1 MSTLRQD
8 PTTRQWAILSPP
20 RADRPHEHVTVP
32 RSPLPRLDA
41 LCPFC
46 PGNEDRTPPEILRD
60 PPGEGW
66 RVRVVPNMYPALAGS
81 GPITRTGVRMFRE
94 MPGVGSH
101 EVVIESPEHDS
112 RLDAMSRQEVSRL
125 VSVWRSRCRD
135 LLAEPHIR
143 AVVIFKNFGVLAGTS
158 LAHPHSQVV
167 ATPVF
172 LPRLLRRLDV
182 ATRYYDEN
190 GTCVY
195 DDVIAAERRK
205 KIRVVGECGKFVA
218 FEPFASASAF
228 ETWIAPS
235 FHQASFQDLPDGY
248 VDDLACI
255 LIHTLRAIRHAC
267 DDPDY
272 NLVLY
277 SAPTN
282 GHELAFHWH
291 IKILP
296 KLTLPA
302 GFEIGSAMGINTV
315 PPEDAAAALRRVED
329 ATAPTSTH

>member
-8 PTTRQWAILSPP
+8 PTTRQWAILAPP
-20 RADRPHEHVTVP
+20 RSDRPHGPVIVP
-32 RSPLPRLDA
+32 RPKLPRLDA

-46 PGNEDRTPPEILRD
+46 PGNEDQTPPEIFRD

-66 RVRVVPNMYPALAGS
+66 RVRVVPNMYPALSGDGS
-81 GPITRTGVRMFRE
+81 VTRTGAPTFRE
-94 MPGVGSH
+94 MPGVGGH
-101 EVVIESPEHDS
+101 EVVIESPEHDA
-112 RLDAMSRQEVSRL
+112 RLDTMPQEDVAR
-125 VSVWRSRCRD
+125 VVEVWRSRCRD

-143 AVVIFKNFGVLAGTS
+143 AVVVFKNFGTLAGTS

-182 ATRYYDEN
+182 ALRYYDEN

-195 DDVIAAERRK
+195 DDVIAAERREQ
-205 KIRVVGECGKFVA
+205 IRLVGECGKFIA
-218 FEPFASASAF
+218 FEPFAAASAF

-235 FHQASFQDLPDGY
+235 FHQASFHDLADDD

-255 LIHTLRAIRHAC
+255 LARTLGAIRHAC

-277 SAPTN
+277 SAPTD

-291 IKILP
+291 IKIIPRLS
-296 KLTLPA
+296 LPA

-315 PPEDAAAALRRVED
+315 PPEDAADALRRALE
-329 ATAPTSTH
+329 TSGTSAH

>member
-20 RADRPHEHVTVP
+20 RSDRPHEHVVVP
-32 RSPLPRLDA
+32 RQSLPRLDA

-46 PGNEDRTPPEILRD
+46 TGNEDQTPPEILSD
-60 PPGEGW
+60 PPGKDW
-66 RVRVVPNMYPALAGS
+66 RVRVVPNMYPALSGDGS
-81 GPITRTGVRMFRE
+81 ITRTGAPTFRE

-112 RLDAMSRQEVSRL
+112 RLDTMSQRDVSR
-125 VSVWRSRCRD
+125 VVEVWRSRCRD

-143 AVVIFKNFGVLAGTS
+143 AVVVFKNFGALAGTS

-195 DDVIAAERRK
+195 DDVIAAERGAQ
-205 KIRVVGECGKFVA
+205 IRLVDECGKFVA

-228 ETWIAPS
+228 ETWIVPS
-235 FHQASFQDLPDGY
+235 FHQASFHDLADED
-248 VDDLACI
+248 VDDLARI
-255 LIHTLRAIRHAC
+255 LIRTLGAIHRAC
-267 DDPDY
+267 GDPDY

-277 SAPTN
+277 SAPTD
-282 GHELAFHWH
+282 GHELVFHWH

-315 PPEDAAAALRRVED
+315 PPENAAAALRGAVE
-329 ATAPTSTH
+329 A